1 MEESKTKTEIQK
13 NHRNLDITDAEKL
26 KTLIESVGLEKLN
39 IALNELS
46 KAEKISPIQTK
57 KENKNYKNKTLIFD
71 DDNCCI
77 YQRGDTRS
85 GIWYFRIFDNKQ
97 GKPVFKSLK
106 TTDKDKALI
115 QAKSLYID

>member
-1 MEESKTKTEIQK
+1 MEQSKTQNEIQE
-13 NHRNLDITDAEKL
+13 NHRNIEKTDAEKL
-26 KTLIESVGLEKLN
+26 KSLIESVGLEKLN

-77 YQRGDTRS
+77 YQL
-85 GIWYFRIFDNKQ
+85 
-97 GKPVFKSLK
+97 SL
-106 TTDKDKALI
+106 I
-115 QAKSLYID
+115 HI

>member
-71 DDNCCI
+71 DD
-77 YQRGDTRS
+77 D
-85 GIWYFRIFDNKQ
+85 KQ
-97 GKPVFKSLK
+97 
-106 TTDKDKALI
+106 ALYLLMPMHI
-115 QAKSLYID
+115 

>member
-13 NHRNLDITDAEKL
+13 NHRNIDKTDAEKL

-39 IALNELS
+39 IALNEFS
-46 KAEKISPIQTK
+46 KAEIISPIRSK

-85 GIWYFRIFDNKQ
+85 GIWYFRISPQTQ
-97 GKPVFKSLK
+97 GNFVFETGLFI
-106 TTDKDKALI
+106 TPF
-115 QAKSLYID
+115 LYF